1 MIKVLVVDDS
11 LFMRQAVRRILQTD
25 HRVIVVGEAKDGT
38 EAIEMVARLGPNVVT
53 MDFNMPGMTGAEAVR
68 QIMAR
73 RPTPIVMLSAVTR
86 AGAAE
91 TLEALAAGA
100 VDFLPKPSGEVSADL
115 GRIQTELLAKV
126 HAAAASTPR
135 AQPHTAA
142 AGGMPP
148 AAPRTTGNLPRV
160 TAPPWA
166 SRTLSGVQGKVV
178 LVGISTGGP
187 AALGRMLPMIAA
199 DVNFGM
205 VIVQHMPADF
215 TGPLAERL
223 NEISA
228 IEVREAKDGDRPRQ
242 GLALIAPG
250 DRHLEF
256 ADGGSV
262 RLTDGPE
269 VNGCRPS
276 ADIMMKAGARVFG
289 RRAVG
294 VIMTGMGRDGAEGLA
309 AIKAAGGSTLAQDQ
323 ESSVIFGMP
332 RAAIEAGVV
341 EHVVPLDGLAGMI
354 TRAAASQA
362 S

>member
-1 MIKVLVVDDS
+1 
-11 LFMRQAVRRILQTD
+11 
-25 HRVIVVGEAKDGT
+25 
-38 EAIEMVARLGPNVVT
+38 
-53 MDFNMPGMTGAEAVR
+53 
-68 QIMAR
+68 
-73 RPTPIVMLSAVTR
+73 MLSAVTR

-115 GRIQTELLAKV
+115 SRIQTELLSKV
-126 HAAAASTPR
+126 RAAAAATPR
-135 AQPHTAA
+135 AQA
-142 AGGMPP
+142 MPMP
-148 AAPRTTGNLPRV
+148 APRTSTGVGIPRITV
-160 TAPPWA
+160 PPWA
-166 SRTLSGVQGKVV
+166 SRTLSGIQGRVV
-178 LVGISTGGP
+178 MVGISTGGP
-187 AALGRMLPMIAA
+187 AALARMLPMLAA
-199 DVNFGM
+199 DVNFGL

-223 NEISA
+223 NEMSA

-262 RLTDGPE
+262 RLSDGPE
-269 VNGCRPS
+269 INGCRPS
-276 ADIMMKAGARVFG
+276 ADVMMKSGARVFG

-294 VIMTGMGRDGAEGLA
+294 VIMTGMGRDGAEGIS
-309 AIKAAGGSTLAQDQ
+309 AIKAAGGATLAQDQ

-332 RAAIEAGVV
+332 RAAIEAGAI

-354 TRAAASQA
+354 TRAATAA
-362 S
+362 G

>member
-11 LFMRQAVRRILQTD
+11 LFMRQAVRRILQVD
-25 HRVIVVGEAKDGT
+25 HQVVVVGEAKDGN
-38 EAIEMVARLGPNVVT
+38 EAIDMVARLGPNVVT

-73 RPTPIVMLSAVTR
+73 RPTPIIMLSAVTR

-115 GRIQTELLAKV
+115 SRIQKELLAKV

-135 AQPHTAA
+135 AQPMA
-142 AGGMPP
+142 AGGG
-148 AAPRTTGNLPRV
+148 APRTSSVGIPRTTV
-160 TAPPWA
+160 PPWA
-166 SRTLSGVQGKVV
+166 SRTLSGIQGRVV
-178 LVGISTGGP
+178 LIGISTGGP
-187 AALGRMLPMIAA
+187 AALGRLLPMLAS

-223 NEISA
+223 NELSA

-262 RLTDGPE
+262 RLSDGPE

-276 ADIMMKAGARVFG
+276 ADVMMKSGARVFG

-294 VIMTGMGRDGAEGLA
+294 VIMTGMGRDGTEGIS

-332 RAAIEAGVV
+332 RAAIEAGAI
-341 EHVVPLDGLAGMI
+341 EHVVPLDALAGMI
-354 TRAAASQA
+354 TRTATPSG
-362 S
+362 